1 MRWPSRDHLPADVLS
16 SLAAHLA
23 EAGVRT
29 PPRVLAWA
37 RSADGVAVGLPE
49 RFAVLEAGGRW
60 LSQPWHEVQRATWN
74 DEGTLLTWTTVS
86 EPGRPH
92 TVAFAD
98 PGRLPE
104 LVRERVQQT
113 IVAQQEV
120 QLLPGRPAVLTARR
134 PADGSGPVRWL
145 LTPGRGVDLRDPEVA
160 RAAQELIERV
170 SEQWG

>member
-1 MRWPSRDHLPADVLS
+1 M
-16 SLAAHLA
+16 
-23 EAGVRT
+23 
-29 PPRVLAWA
+29 
-37 RSADGVAVGLPE
+37 
-49 RFAVLEAGGRW
+49 
-60 LSQPWHEVQRATWN
+60 QRATWN